1 MPLFSYQARAKDG
14 AKMQG
19 EIDAI
24 DVNAVAAQ
32 LKSLGVFPL
41 NITEKKESKF
51 DSLSS
56 MEISFGKKEI
66 ITNEELVFLSR
77 QLYTLTKAN
86 VPILTALTGLEESAS
101 SSGLKKV
108 ISGLRRSLDEG
119 VDLTTAMQRQ
129 DDVFPELFIGL
140 VRIGETTGNLPI
152 VFGDLSEYLLK
163 EQETTRK
170 IKSALRY
177 PMIVLAII
185 AIGMVVV
192 SVFVLPQFTKMFE
205 SFNAELPLP
214 TRILIGFSDFIINY
228 WYVCLAIP
236 IIITAAVKKYLSTES
251 GKMKWETKQLSLPL
265 FGDLIMKA
273 TISRF
278 AHSLAITGRAGVPM
292 EQALGIIGPTVGNA
306 HIEEKIKEMRLGV
319 ERGESISLN
328 IKRMKIFPPMVV
340 QMISVGEDSGSLDEM
355 VTEIADYYERE
366 LDYAVGALTA
376 AIEPVVIIFVAGLVL
391 VLALGIFLPMISLL
405 GSIG

>member
-14 AKMQG
+14 KKMQG
-19 EIDAI
+19 ELDAADI
-24 DVNAVAAQ
+24 NAVATQ

-56 MEISFGKKEI
+56 MEISFGKKET
-66 ITNEELVFLSR
+66 ITNGELVFLSR

-86 VPILTALTGLEESAS
+86 VPILQALKGLEASAS
-101 SSGLKKV
+101 SPGLQKV
-108 ISGLRRSLDEG
+108 IGGLSRSLDEG
-119 VDLTTAMQRQ
+119 VDLTTAMRRQ

-140 VRIGETTGNLPI
+140 VRIGETTGNLPG

-163 EQETTRK
+163 EQETIKK
-170 IKSALRY
+170 IKSARRY
-177 PMIVLAII
+177 PLIVLSVI
-185 AIGMVVV
+185 AIGMIIV
-192 SVFVLPQFTKMFE
+192 SVFVLPQFTAMFN

-214 TRILIGFSDFIINY
+214 TRILIGFSDFMINY
-228 WYVCLAIP
+228 WYICIAIP
-236 IIITAAVKKYLSTES
+236 IAISIAAKKYISTES
-251 GKMKWETKQLSLPL
+251 GKLKWHTKQLSLPL
-265 FGDLIMKA
+265 FGDLLMKA

-306 HIEEKIKEMRLGV
+306 YVEEKIKTMRLGV
-319 ERGESISLN
+319 ERGESISIN
-328 IKRMKIFPPMVV
+328 IKRMNLFPPMVV

-366 LDYAVGALTA
+366 LDYAVSLLTA

-405 GSIG
+405 GSMA